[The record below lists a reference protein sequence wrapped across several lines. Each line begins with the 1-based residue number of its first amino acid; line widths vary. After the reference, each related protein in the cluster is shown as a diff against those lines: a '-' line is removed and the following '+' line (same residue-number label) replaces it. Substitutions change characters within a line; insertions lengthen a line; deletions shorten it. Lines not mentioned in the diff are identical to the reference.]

1 MATCLH
7 VERVRSGRARNPP
20 RPKSSGEIAEYSIS
34 EPTRK
39 NLLTTSSPARPSV
52 RWTTPHITV
61 GATLPRDQ
69 RWNRCDA
76 PCAICE
82 RRDLSTPPS
91 TLGASTTNNR
101 ARNRTPASAADRIN
115 LALSTLPAE
124 PPPRPASAALPGTRQ
139 KRPEDERGSAT
150 GLWDRSS
157 RDREPASR
165 SWRRREAVSPS
176 MIVAA
181 TGSRWP
187 RNAHASVLGRHI
199 SITASPG

>member
-1 MATCLH
+1 M
-7 VERVRSGRARNPP
+7 
-20 RPKSSGEIAEYSIS
+20 
-34 EPTRK
+34 
-39 NLLTTSSPARPSV
+39 LTTSSPARPSV

-61 GATLPRDQ
+61 GATLPRDK

-82 RRDLSTPPS
+82 RRDFTPPS
-91 TLGASTTNNR
+91 TLGESTTNNR

-165 SWRRREAVSPS
+165 SWRRRALYVLIRLRYAIVFALRRFREMILCPKEGQAIRSGTPS
-176 MIVAA
+176 AI
-181 TGSRWP
+181 TP
-187 RNAHASVLGRHI
+187 LRN
-199 SITASPG
+199 